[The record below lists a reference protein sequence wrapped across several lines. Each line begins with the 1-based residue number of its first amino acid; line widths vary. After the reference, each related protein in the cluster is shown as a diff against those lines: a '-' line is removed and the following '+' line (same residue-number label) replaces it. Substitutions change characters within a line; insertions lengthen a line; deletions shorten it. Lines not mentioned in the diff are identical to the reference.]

1 MRGGQFEQLTADH
14 SVVGELVRR
23 GQLSAEEARHHPQSN
38 EILRALGTREDVDIE
53 ITRVDIQPGDRFLM
67 CSDGLS
73 GMLSDQAI
81 AQELSTNPTP
91 EIPQRLIEL
100 ANEAGGMDNIT
111 VQIAVVPE
119 KEADTETTVTALELG
134 APGAAATG
142 PWLRGLIALLLVAG
156 VLTLLL
162 LGSESPQPSP

>member
-1 MRGGQFEQLTADH
+1 MRKGKLEQLTADH

-38 EILRALGTREDVDIE
+38 EILGALGTRNDVDIE
-53 ITRVDIQPGDRFLM
+53 ITRVDVQPGDRFLI

-73 GMLSDQAI
+73 GMLSDQTI
-81 AQELSTNPTP
+81 EKTFSNHPTQ
-91 EIPQRLIEL
+91 EIPPRLIEL

-111 VQIAVVPE
+111 VQVAVLPGE
-119 KEADTETTVTALELG
+119 RLDPETTVTALDW
-134 APGAAATG
+134 ADPRAAATG
-142 PWLRGLIALLLVAG
+142 PWLRWAIALVLIAG

-162 LGSESPQPSP
+162 LGGESPQPSP